1 MMSKTAFWS
10 FFVGILIIVI
20 ANIIATEYRIKR
32 DKAEAQKA
40 FKQNGFICPACPA
53 CGSANT

>member
-1 MMSKTAFWS
+1 M
-10 FFVGILIIVI
+10 IIVV

-40 FKQNGFICPACPA
+40 FKNNGYICPACPA
-53 CGSANT
+53 CAPLNA

>member
-10 FFVGILIIVI
+10 FFVGIMIIVI

-40 FKQNGFICPACPA
+40 FKKNGYICPACPA
-53 CGSANT
+53 CGPTT